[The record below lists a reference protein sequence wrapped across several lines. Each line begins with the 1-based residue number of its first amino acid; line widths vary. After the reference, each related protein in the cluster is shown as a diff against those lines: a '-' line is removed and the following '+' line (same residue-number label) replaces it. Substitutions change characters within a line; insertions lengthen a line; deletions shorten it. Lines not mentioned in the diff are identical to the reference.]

1 MLSCMCIIF
10 CHLYFAG
17 PNVADNFNTPSFCVF
32 LLQKNHLSG
41 LKRKYLKIQFD
52 TVQQLMRVRSDLMH
66 VVEKNEEER
75 DAVDAFESIYGVKRY
90 PALNGSCFAVPQ
102 LCFVSMGLILLCIL
116 SMFLCSMH
124 ILHLLLT
131 YCLLI

>member
-1 MLSCMCIIF
+1 MFDFFSDLN
-10 CHLYFAG
+10 FAG
-17 PNVADNFNTPSFCVF
+17 TNVADTFNTPSFLVF

-52 TVQQLMRVRSDLMH
+52 TVQQLMRVRNDLLH

-90 PALNGSCFAVPQ
+90 PTLYSAK
-102 LCFVSMGLILLCIL
+102 
-116 SMFLCSMH
+116 
-124 ILHLLLT
+124 
-131 YCLLI
+131 